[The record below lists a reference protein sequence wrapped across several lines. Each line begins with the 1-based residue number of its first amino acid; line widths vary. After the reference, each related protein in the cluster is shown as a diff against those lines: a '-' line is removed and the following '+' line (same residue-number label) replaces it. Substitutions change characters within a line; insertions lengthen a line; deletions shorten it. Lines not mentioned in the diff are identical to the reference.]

1 MMGPG
6 KNHFSFGLLCLVL
19 LAGFLLV
26 GKRVAWSQSAP
37 ERYWVQFSGKTN
49 EELLP
54 GYSTPYQV
62 DAPVNFLS
70 PKSIARRARQNIVI
84 TAHDLPI
91 PPSYIAALDTI
102 REIEIILQS
111 KWFNAV
117 TVRVTDSLFDPQS
130 LMDWPMV
137 SAVKSVQRMPL
148 SHQPTPIAAQRS
160 TTAPDTSWY
169 GKGWEALTQ
178 LNADWLH
185 GLGFTGQG
193 MTIAV
198 LDAGFENVESLPIF
212 QKAWDEGRII
222 EGMDAMQSQ
231 GGLFAHHRH
240 GTAVLGTMA
249 GYLPDSLIGTAPM
262 AHYVLYR
269 TEDAYSEFLIEEDYW
284 VTAAEHADSLG
295 VDLMNTSLGYSM
307 FDDSTMNHAYEDL
320 NGVST
325 RISQAATWAAEK
337 GIVCVTSAGNS
348 GNGAWHYI
356 TAPADAKGILT
367 AGAVDVAGNHAPFSG
382 WGPTSD
388 GRIKPDVM
396 ALGVQAAY
404 PFADSTIR
412 RGNGTSFS
420 SPILCGAVACLW
432 QAFPEASAAQ
442 ILAAVVSSSHLSA
455 QPNDSMGHGIPDMR
469 IAFAALDVNGS
480 ATWQSSENALLL
492 FPNPATSGVLRW
504 LSKTPLV
511 PDQWRLFGLSGQV
524 KAEGAIND
532 WSTDQGERQG
542 WVDLGKQIPA
552 GHYIFQ
558 LLQAGVPVASASW
571 VLAPQ

>member
-1 MMGPG
+1 
-6 KNHFSFGLLCLVL
+6 
-19 LAGFLLV
+19 
-26 GKRVAWSQSAP
+26 
-37 ERYWVQFSGKTN
+37 
-49 EELLP
+49 
-54 GYSTPYQV
+54 
-62 DAPVNFLS
+62 
-70 PKSIARRARQNIVI
+70 
-84 TAHDLPI
+84 
-91 PPSYIAALDTI
+91 
-102 REIEIILQS
+102 
-111 KWFNAV
+111 
-117 TVRVTDSLFDPQS
+117 
-130 LMDWPMV
+130 
-137 SAVKSVQRMPL
+137 
-148 SHQPTPIAAQRS
+148 
-160 TTAPDTSWY
+160 
-169 GKGWEALTQ
+169 
-178 LNADWLH
+178 
-185 GLGFTGQG
+185 
-193 MTIAV
+193 
-198 LDAGFENVESLPIF
+198 
-212 QKAWDEGRII
+212 
-222 EGMDAMQSQ
+222 
-231 GGLFAHHRH
+231 
-240 GTAVLGTMA
+240 
-249 GYLPDSLIGTAPM
+249 
-262 AHYVLYR
+262 
-269 TEDAYSEFLIEEDYW
+269 
-284 VTAAEHADSLG
+284 
-295 VDLMNTSLGYSM
+295 
-307 FDDSTMNHAYEDL
+307 
-320 NGVST
+320 
-325 RISQAATWAAEK
+325 
-337 GIVCVTSAGNS
+337 VCVTSAGNS

-492 FPNPATSGVLRW
+492 FPNPAASGVLRW
-504 LSKTPLV
+504 LSETPHV

-524 KAEGAIND
+524 KAEGIIND